1 MRALVYHGAGKK
13 DWESA
18 PDPEIDRSD
27 RCDHPGRRRHHLR
40 DRPAHPQGDVPEVP
54 DGLVL
59 GHEAVGTVVA
69 TGTAVTTVR
78 PGDRVLAS
86 CISACGRCRYCR
98 EGAYGQCLGGGGWI
112 LGHTVDGVQ
121 AEYARIP
128 FADTST
134 YLLPDERPI
143 R

>member
-1 MRALVYHGAGKK
+1 MHALVYHGADKK
-13 DWESA
+13 DWEQV
-18 PDPEIDRSD
+18 PDPEPTN
-27 RCDHPGRRRHHLR
+27 PGDAVIRVEAVTICGTDLHILG
-40 DRPAHPQGDVPEVP
+40 GDVPEVA
-54 DGLVL
+54 DGTIL

-69 TGTAVTTVR
+69 VGSAVDTLR

-112 LGHTVDGVQ
+112 LGHSVNGVQ

-128 FADTST
+128 FADTSA
-134 YLLPDERPI
+134 
-143 R
+143 

>member
-1 MRALVYHGAGKK
+1 M
-13 DWESA
+13 
-18 PDPEIDRSD
+18 
-27 RCDHPGRRRHHLR
+27 
-40 DRPAHPQGDVPEVP
+40 
-54 DGLVL
+54 L

-69 TGTAVTTVR
+69 TGSAVTTVR

-98 EGAYGQCLGGGGWI
+98 EGTYGQCLGGGGWI
-112 LGHTVDGVQ
+112 LGHLIDGVQ

-134 YLLPDERPI
+134 YLLPDERHQRAGGHARRHPADQL
-143 R
+143 RGRRAQPAASGPATPW